1 MMAQFFAGVVFLGFL
16 VVAAYFLKFWA
27 KSRDKFFLLF
37 ATAFLLLGIE
47 RFCVS
52 MFIGRTT
59 ISYIYIIR
67 LIAFFLI
74 FAAIVQKNRK

>member
-1 MMAQFFAGVVFLGFL
+1 MIAQFFAGVVFLGFL

-27 KSRDKFFLLF
+27 RSRDNFFLLF
-37 ATAFLLLGIE
+37 ATAFLLFGIE

-52 MFIGRTT
+52 IFVGRTT

-67 LIAFFLI
+67 LIAFCLI